1 MAELFGSM
9 NMMRGGGVFGGIMIA
24 DTRPPEARVR
34 QTSKHSG
41 NPVIANSTVE
51 FVNGGSGFLIAVNH
65 RTKANNTYVLGLI
78 VTAAHVVCDIGT
90 AIPSKTE
97 FTVKLESGE
106 ACTAL
111 LLKEY
116 SRLFTEEMH
125 SETFGTENSYSIPGN
140 AAILLLTSLRQ
151 EVIAHYEI
159 NECISVGNTT
169 TISGYPKKPANLR
182 YCHPQGAQLPNFT
195 AIVNQAFQ
203 NFKGLVHSPGTISNM
218 NNSLLEIACSTTSGM
233 SGAPVIIDSKV
244 AGIYLGGPPL
254 IGQRILFKAIELIKL
269 NQVPQAIEMIEDLR
283 RYDYLYNGG
292 PFTKLINRIDRES
305 LIELWTM
312 KNGSTPISLDLDN
325 ALSAEIDMIIKIIL
339 ETIYQLILIFKS
351 QEEITFNV
359 ALSSTHQL
367 FQDIKERI
375 IRFNNIQD
383 RYTDIQEIISEL
395 SN

>member
-1 MAELFGSM
+1 MEELFSSM
-9 NMMRGGGVFGGIMIA
+9 NMMRDSVFGGVLIP

-41 NPVIANSTVE
+41 NPVIENSTVE

-65 RTKANNTYVLGLI
+65 RTKAKNTYVLGLI

-106 ACTAL
+106 ACTAFF
-111 LLKEY
+111 LKEY
-116 SRLFTEEMH
+116 SKLFTEKMY
-125 SETFGTENSYSIPGN
+125 SETFGTEYSYGIPGN
-140 AAILLLTSLRQ
+140 AAILLLTSLKQ
-151 EVIAHYEI
+151 EEIAHYEI
-159 NECISVGNTT
+159 NECISVGNTCT
-169 TISGYPKKPANLR
+169 ASGYPKKPANLR
-182 YCHPQGAQLPNFT
+182 YCYPQGAQLANFT
-195 AIVNQAFQ
+195 EIVDQAFQ
-203 NFKGLVHSPGTISNM
+203 NFKGLVHSPGTIHNI
-218 NNSLLEIACSTTSGM
+218 NNSLLEIACSATSGM
-233 SGAPVIIDSKV
+233 SGAPVIIDSKA

-269 NQVPQAIEMIEDLR
+269 NQVPQAIEMIENLR
-283 RYDYLYNGG
+283 RYDYLYSGG
-292 PFTKLINRIDRES
+292 PFTKLINRIDRDS
-305 LIELWTM
+305 LIELWTL
-312 KNGSTPISLDLDN
+312 KNGPKPILLALDN
-325 ALSAEIDMIIKIIL
+325 AFSAEIDMIIKIIL
-339 ETIYQLILIFKS
+339 ETIYQLVLIFKF